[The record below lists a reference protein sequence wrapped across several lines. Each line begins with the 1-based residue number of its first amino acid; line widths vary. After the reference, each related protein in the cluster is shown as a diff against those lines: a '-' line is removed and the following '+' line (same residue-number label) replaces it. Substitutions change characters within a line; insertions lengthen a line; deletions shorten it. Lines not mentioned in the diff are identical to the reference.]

1 MNQKVRKKM
10 FNLLKVILAMMHVV
24 AFAVTLVSLTNK
36 DNTYDITMSYIGTLL
51 WIFSSFFYFMLY
63 IRKEHK

>member
-24 AFAVTLVSLTNK
+24 AFAVTLVSLTNSDGK
-36 DNTYDITMSYIGTLL
+36 Q
-51 WIFSSFFYFMLY
+51 LY
-63 IRKEHK
+63 EPLEI